1 MNVQEIMSRRQ
12 QIMEKMPD
20 QSILILFSGHE
31 KTRTHDEK
39 YPFSPNR
46 NFYYLT
52 GIANPNLV
60 LMISKKAD
68 AATETLFLERPNEVA
83 AKWTGAVITAEEAKE
98 LSGIGH
104 YAFLDEWLDAF
115 GASVRAADG
124 QANVYLDLYRYAW
137 DDETSLAEQFAERV
151 QSKYRTATVHDAG
164 PWLKELR
171 MVKSPAEV
179 EEIKKAIEITDEAL
193 RRIWEHTSPGVMEYE
208 LEAHLDFVAKSHGI
222 RELPYIPIVAGGRNA
237 TVLHYSS
244 NNQKIEDGQL
254 VLIDLGMSSNYY
266 ASDITRTFP
275 VNGKFTERQK
285 QIYNLV
291 LEAETKTIEAVRP
304 GVTLQE
310 LNNIT
315 KRVLAD
321 GLKEL
326 GLIQDDTEL
335 AKYYYHGVAHHLGL
349 DTHDIGERAAALKP
363 GMVITV
369 EPGLYMEEE
378 SIGIRIEDDVLVT
391 ENGFEILSSQIPKQV
406 DDLEKI
412 IGWKNTV

>member
-1 MNVQEIMSRRQ
+1 MDVQEVVSRRQ

-20 QSILILFSGHE
+20 QSILVLFSGHE
-31 KTRTHDEK
+31 KTRTHDDK
-39 YPFSPNR
+39 YLFSPNR

-52 GIANPNLV
+52 GITKPNLV
-60 LMISKKAD
+60 LMISKKAGV
-68 AATETLFLERPNEVA
+68 ATETLFLERANEIA
-83 AKWTGAVITAEEAKE
+83 AKWTGAVITADEAKE

-151 QSKYRTATVHDAG
+151 QSKYRAATVQDAG

-171 MVKSPAEV
+171 MVKSPAEI
-179 EEIKKAIEITDEAL
+179 EEIKKAIDLTDMAL
-193 RRIWEHTSPGVMEYE
+193 RRIWEHTSPGVMEYQ

-222 RELPYIPIVAGGRNA
+222 RELPYIPIVAGGKNA
-237 TVLHYSS
+237 TVLHYSA
-244 NNQKIEDGQL
+244 NNQKIEDGEL

-321 GLKEL
+321 GLKQL
-326 GLIQDDTEL
+326 GLIQDDAEL

-369 EPGLYMEEE
+369 EPGLYIEEE
-378 SIGIRIEDDVLVT
+378 AIGIRIEDDVLVT
-391 ENGFEILSSQIPKQV
+391 EQGFEILSSQIPKQV
-406 DDLEKI
+406 DEIEKI
-412 IGWKNTV
+412 IGLKKTV